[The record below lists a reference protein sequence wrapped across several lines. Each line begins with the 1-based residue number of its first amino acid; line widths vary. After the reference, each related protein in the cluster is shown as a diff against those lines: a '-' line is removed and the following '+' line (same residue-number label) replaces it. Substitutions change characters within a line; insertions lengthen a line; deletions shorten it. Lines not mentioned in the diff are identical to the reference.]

1 VPEAR
6 LVVAVVRAV
15 AAPRRAVHSYTQTS
29 TGSLYLSSETWTQSG
44 LSGTY
49 WTNPPPSVAIAYTMD
64 AGGNVSRGSNTFV
77 PATDQISGGSYDAAG
92 DLLQWNT
99 SLGTAGVDY
108 DLLTRLTYVGYTSE
122 DSPEILTTN
131 VFDPLGLRNSRNA
144 SYVDGAAP
152 ATNDAYVYD
161 GSTLIDRDSSG
172 VSEYYIWG
180 PTGLIQEFG
189 ATQGNG
195 SLSPVAIY
203 AYNFDP
209 NGNTVDR
216 ADDYPNQ
223 SGYRAELDLPSVYDA
238 YGELVWKP
246 NVFIPGNGFPDYYF
260 GSIPEPLVHR
270 YKGQYGYVTDTESNL
285 IYCQNRFYDPYSA
298 RWLTRDPSGLDGGI
312 NTYQYCLGDPINN
325 VDPNGLM
332 IDTGAIEALLQEEEK
347 LEGAAWRRK
356 ANVAEAAAGLIT
368 GFAVGLAAGTAGAAK
383 LLGDAVEVGT
393 GIILAEGANGV
404 AHSAGSLAPR
414 SPGTTPAQHLKNIR
428 RINAIQNLVKGD
440 QAEWYIRDL
449 LTKQGFDVRDVDP
462 IEFNVGSREPDLG
475 IFVDGKLKW
484 YIEVKFNT
492 SKRTRHQVEMDGLLE
507 LMGFPTYVI
516 HVTQADLDW
525 WLAGDLRP

>member
-1 VPEAR
+1 
-6 LVVAVVRAV
+6 
-15 AAPRRAVHSYTQTS
+15 
-29 TGSLYLSSETWTQSG
+29 
-44 LSGTY
+44 
-49 WTNPPPSVAIAYTMD
+49 MD

-203 AYNFDP
+203 TYNFDP

-216 ADDYPNQ
+216 ADDYPDQ
-223 SGYRAELDLPSVYDA
+223 SGYRAGLDLPSVYDA

-246 NVFIPGNGFPDYYF
+246 DVFIPGNGFPDYYF

-270 YKGQYGYVTDTESNL
+270 YKGQNGYVTDTESNL

-325 VDPNGLM
+325 VDPDGLM
-332 IDTGAIEALLQEEEK
+332 IDTGAIVALLQEERK

-356 ANVAEAAAGLIT
+356 VNAAEAAAGLVI
-368 GFAVGLAAGTAGAAK
+368 GSAVGLAGAAK
-383 LLGDAVEVGT
+383 SLGDAMEVGT
-393 GIILAEGANGV
+393 GIILVEEANAA
-404 AHSAGSLAPR
+404 AHSRWSSPLSG
-414 SPGTTPAQHLKNIR
+414 PGTTPAQHLKNIE
-428 RINAIQNLVKGD
+428 RIRGMQKVIKGE
-440 QAEWYIRDL
+440 QAEIYVRDL
-449 LTKQGFDVRDVDP
+449 LVKHGWDVRAVDP
-462 IEFNVGSREPDLG
+462 IEWNIGDREPDWG
-475 IFVDGKLKW
+475 ISVNGELDS
-484 YIEVKFNT
+484 YIEVKLN
-492 SKRTRHQVEMDGLLE
+492 SSRRGLHQRERDWLLGLT
-507 LMGFPTYVI
+507 GIKTYVI
-516 HVTQADLDW
+516 YVTDADLQW
-525 WLAGDLRP
+525 WLAGGLGP